1 MRFPGL
7 YLNDDVKILEI
18 KKIKFKVC
26 LTTHACIRLF
36 CRFLLRTTNGTFYFA
51 TIGRNR
57 FEKRFNA
64 HIIRCIKTI
73 SHENA
78 RPLPL
83 RSRRL
88 VFRRHTDV
96 NESASDPA
104 AAFCDLL
111 QHELALLFV
120 THHWRISK
128 TGTTQ
133 HHMPM
138 GSVSTGMIE
147 S

>member
-1 MRFPGL
+1 MHAFDCFVDFYCVLRMVHFILRRLEGTVL
-7 YLNDDVKILEI
+7 KNDSMHI
-18 KKIKFKVC
+18 
-26 LTTHACIRLF
+26 
-36 CRFLLRTTNGTFYFA
+36 
-51 TIGRNR
+51 
-57 FEKRFNA
+57 
-64 HIIRCIKTI
+64 IIRCIKTI

-138 GSVSTGMIE
+138 HGIGFYWYD
-147 S
+147 